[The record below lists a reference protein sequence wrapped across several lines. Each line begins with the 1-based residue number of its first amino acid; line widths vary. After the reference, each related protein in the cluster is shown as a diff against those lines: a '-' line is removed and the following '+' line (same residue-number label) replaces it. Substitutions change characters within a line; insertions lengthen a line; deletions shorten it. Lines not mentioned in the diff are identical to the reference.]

1 MPRKTK
7 EYKVNVYDEELETY
21 EEKLEKYEK
30 LKEWI
35 YKFLFTGEYRVRET
49 DKESSTRR

>member
-21 EEKLEKYEK
+21 EEKLELYKQWEY
-30 LKEWI
+30 WI
-35 YKFLFTGEYRVRET
+35 YKFLFKGEYRAKEI